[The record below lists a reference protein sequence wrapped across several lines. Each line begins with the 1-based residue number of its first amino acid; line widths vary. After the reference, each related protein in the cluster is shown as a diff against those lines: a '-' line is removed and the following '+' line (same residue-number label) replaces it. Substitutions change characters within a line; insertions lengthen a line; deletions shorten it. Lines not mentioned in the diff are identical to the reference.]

1 MRVSLLKMNDFQAPP
16 IGTEGTI
23 LGVDD
28 IGSVMVAWD
37 NGCGLNVVL
46 DEDRIEILPDEIIIK
61 HAIRS
66 KQYNCIIIMIVTQN
80 IGGYYAKTVS
90 IAYG

>member
-28 IGSVMVAWD
+28 SGSVMVAWD

-61 HAIRS
+61 HAFRS
-66 KQYNCIIIMIVTQN
+66 D
-80 IGGYYAKTVS
+80 
-90 IAYG
+90 